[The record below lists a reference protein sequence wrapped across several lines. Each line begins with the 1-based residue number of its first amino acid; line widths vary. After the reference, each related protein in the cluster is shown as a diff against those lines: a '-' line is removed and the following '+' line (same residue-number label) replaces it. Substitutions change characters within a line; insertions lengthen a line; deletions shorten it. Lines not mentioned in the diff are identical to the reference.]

1 MDLNSG
7 KLYGPLRNS
16 GELARPPEPCSAEAL
31 QFVSPEEGALHESLG
46 SSDRSI
52 PQKRNPEPARTHRR
66 ADPRRLDD
74 KSLWP
79 PGPRLWTRIAPSGR
93 GLRIL
98 CNRITLLS
106 AATVKGRD
114 RCIILVVP
122 DIHSNPGAAI
132 STTITTTLDRRPH
145 HRLPPYPHRPVV
157 VVLPALQTSQYLYS

>member
-1 MDLNSG
+1 MA
-7 KLYGPLRNS
+7 LYGIAASLLGPLNH
-16 GELARPPEPCSAEAL
+16 ARLKLCNLFPR
-31 QFVSPEEGALHESLG
+31 GARG
-46 SSDRSI
+46 RGRSMNHWATGRSH
-52 PQKRNPEPARTHRR
+52 KRNPEPACTHRR

-74 KSLWP
+74 KSLCP

-93 GLRIL
+93 GLLIL
-98 CNRITLLS
+98 CNRTTLLS

-157 VVLPALQTSQYLYS
+157 VLLPALQTSQYLYS